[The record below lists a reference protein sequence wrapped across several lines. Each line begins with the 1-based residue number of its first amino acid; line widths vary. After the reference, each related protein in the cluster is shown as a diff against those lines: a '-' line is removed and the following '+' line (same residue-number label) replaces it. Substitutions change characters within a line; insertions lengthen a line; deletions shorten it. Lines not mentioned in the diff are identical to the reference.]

1 MFHDAIVGVDGS
13 PGGRDAIALARL
25 LVDADGRLTLAN
37 IRAHE
42 VPPPGGAA
50 ELAGRGDSERL
61 LEAERAATEVEAEL
75 VSLADRSVGRG
86 LHALAEGRGSDLL
99 VVGSCRRGI
108 VGRVLV
114 GNDTRAALN
123 GSPCAI
129 AVAPVAYARN
139 MDALRTIGVAYDG
152 SPESDAALAIA
163 RALGARYG
171 ATLRA
176 LRVVPLPGSPWGGFG
191 GTAWGDT
198 LEDLVADAQRG
209 LSELAGVEGEARL
222 GIAGE
227 ELAAF
232 GERVDLLV
240 VGSRGYGPLRRLM
253 LGSTSEYLAGHAR
266 CPLLVLP
273 RVAIASAGGEH
284 EDTAAR

>member
-50 ELAGRGDSERL
+50 EVAGRGDSERL

-86 LHALAEGRGSDLL
+86 LHAVAEGRGSDLL

-129 AVAPVAYARN
+129 AVAPLAYARN
-139 MDALRTIGVAYDG
+139 MDALRTIGVGYDG

-176 LRVVPLPGSPWGGFG
+176 LRVVPPKPPHGEPGS
-191 GTAWGDT
+191 GTT
-198 LEDLVADAQRG
+198 R
-209 LSELAGVEGEARL
+209 SAR
-222 GIAGE
+222 
-227 ELAAF
+227 
-232 GERVDLLV
+232 
-240 VGSRGYGPLRRLM
+240 
-253 LGSTSEYLAGHAR
+253 
-266 CPLLVLP
+266 
-273 RVAIASAGGEH
+273 RVAP
-284 EDTAAR
+284 